1 MRTSPSLSSRA
12 SGMSPPDSALAPHAG
27 SSQRRA
33 RHRRLSSAKASP
45 ELQAPSWR
53 RWRLI
58 EAREYEIYC
67 CRRCRDSRYTPLCY
81 CRGAEFR
88 IREVQSSR
96 SVPSRIRGGAVC
108 RVPDPF
114 HPEIQCAEGVN
125 TRTGTER
132 RGGAV
137 RNVQVTRSGAQ
148 CSERSVYL
156 ASLDCGVRCEE
167 KAECTMQLSTH
178 HPSST

>member
-33 RHRRLSSAKASP
+33 RHRRHQRRRRRVAGAELASV
-45 ELQAPSWR
+45 AINIGSTV
-53 RWRLI
+53 
-58 EAREYEIYC
+58 
-67 CRRCRDSRYTPLCY
+67 RYTVAGVVAIHATH
-81 CRGAEFR
+81 RFATV
-88 IREVQSSR
+88 EVQSSGSGR
-96 SVPSRIRGGAVC
+96 C

-137 RNVQVTRSGAQ
+137 RNVQVTRSGPL